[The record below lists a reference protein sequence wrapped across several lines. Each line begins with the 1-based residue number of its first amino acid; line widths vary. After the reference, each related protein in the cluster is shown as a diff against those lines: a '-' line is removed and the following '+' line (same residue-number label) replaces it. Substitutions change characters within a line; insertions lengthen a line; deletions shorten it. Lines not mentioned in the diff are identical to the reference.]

1 MGNVPKFPVNNFQ
14 WIKDTSQFNE
24 DFIKHYSEESG
35 EGHFLVVDVHYIE
48 KLHELH
54 NDLRFLS
61 ERMKIRKVEKLVAN
75 LHDETE
81 YIIHIK
87 NLKQVFNHELV
98 LKKFHKVIKFNQ
110 DAWLKPYI
118 DMNTDLIKKTKNDF
132 ENIL

>member
-24 DFIKHYSEESG
+24 DFIKHYNEESG
-35 EGHFLVVDVHYIE
+35 EGYFLVVDVHYIE
-48 KLHELH
+48 KLFELH

-75 LHDETE
+75 LHDKTE

-98 LKKFHKVIKFNQ
+98 LKNLHKGIKFNQ
-110 DAWLKPYI
+110 NAWLKPYI
-118 DMNTDLIKKTKNDF
+118 DMNTDLIKKTKNGF

>member
-1 MGNVPKFPVNNFQ
+1 M
-14 WIKDTSQFNE
+14 
-24 DFIKHYSEESG
+24 
-35 EGHFLVVDVHYIE
+35 VVDVHYIE

-75 LHDETE
+75 LHDKTE

>member
-35 EGHFLVVDVHYIE
+35 EGYFLVVDVHYIE

-75 LHDETE
+75 LHDKTE

-110 DAWLKPYI
+110 NAWLKPYI